1 MTAQLQA
8 APSGAPCG
16 KMGTML
22 SPSPSR
28 GAADS
33 NLPANKLAQAKLQ
46 SYKYERIMRPPHDR
60 PFHVNIFHHSMLF
73 LPLQHN

>member
-46 SYKYERIMRPPHDR
+46 SYKYESIMRPPHDR
-60 PFHVNIFHHSMLF
+60 PFRVNIFHHSMLF